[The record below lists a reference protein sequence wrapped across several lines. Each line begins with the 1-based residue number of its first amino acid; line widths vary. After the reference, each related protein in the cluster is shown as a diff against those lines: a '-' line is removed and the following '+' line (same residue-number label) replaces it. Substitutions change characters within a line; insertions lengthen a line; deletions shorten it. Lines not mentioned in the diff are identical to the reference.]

1 MRELDLA
8 GLRLVHC
15 GEDWPHDSPPCSRE
29 MVKFLERNETLVS
42 WLEPCGG
49 PNDVDR
55 QVLAFLPP
63 SVRGAFTLLFSHT
76 LTPERAGAGAARA
89 WKVLLDLAADD
100 EVHLAQ
106 REAAQGLCQRG
117 ARAVWRR
124 QAADPLQP
132 VRREDAHRVQVQGA
146 FVVYLVGSLLFRAF
160 KFKVRSLSIW
170 WAHFFFELS
179 SLRCVRCLSGG
190 LTSFSSFQV

>member
-76 LTPERAGAGAARA
+76 LTPS
-89 WKVLLDLAADD
+89 
-100 EVHLAQ
+100 
-106 REAAQGLCQRG
+106 
-117 ARAVWRR
+117 
-124 QAADPLQP
+124 
-132 VRREDAHRVQVQGA
+132 VQVPALRVRGKFYSISLRMMKSIWRNVRLHKD
-146 FVVYLVGSLLFRAF
+146 FVNVEHAPFGGVKLRIPSNLYAEKMRTAS
-160 KFKVRSLSIW
+160 KFKVRPLSIW

-179 SLRCVRCLSGG
+179 SSRCVRSLSGG
-190 LTSFSSFQV
+190 LFQVQPIGGRRG